1 MLAKVKPF
9 VSVLF
14 AVVTALIYGLIARLL
29 FGDQNQAG
37 AVGTLSVCF
46 LLLVPLAIGVLTV
59 YFAPPSRRASGRY
72 AFFMPWLSMF
82 IAGVLAGV
90 LAYEFAI
97 CIAMALPIMLLMAS
111 IGGVVTW
118 FIVSRKGRPAT
129 QLLGAIL
136 LAPFLFAPVESRFPV
151 SDSYHTVHTQIEINA
166 SEATVWQNIIRVSEI
181 QPSER
186 HFSLL
191 FDVFGAPRPVE
202 ARLGSDGFGA
212 MRQGIFQG
220 ELMFNERIT
229 AWEPNHRLDFAIDA
243 RNSSVPNPRVSL
255 APWNE
260 IGGRIFSV
268 PQASYALERLPDGK
282 VMLHLTSTHRLTSR
296 FNDYGGLWTSWG
308 MAEFQNQILQVI
320 KARCEAP

>member
-9 VSVLF
+9 VSVMF
-14 AVVTALIYGLIARLL
+14 AVVFALIYGLIARL
-29 FGDQNQAG
+29 FFADQNLAG
-37 AVGTLSVCF
+37 AAGTVSACF
-46 LLLVPLAIGVLTV
+46 LLLVPVAIGVLTV
-59 YFAPPSRRASGRY
+59 YFAPPARRASGIY
-72 AFFMPWLSMF
+72 AIFMPWLSMF
-82 IAGVLAGV
+82 IAGVLAGI
-90 LAYEFAI
+90 LAFEYAI
-97 CIAMALPIMLLMAS
+97 CIAMALPIMFLMAS
-111 IGGVVTW
+111 AGGLVTW
-118 FIVSRKGRPAT
+118 FIVSRAGRPNT
-129 QLLGAIL
+129 QVLGAIL
-136 LAPFLFAPVESRFPV
+136 LAPFLFAPFESRFPV

-181 QPSER
+181 RPSER

-229 AWEPNHRLDFAIDA
+229 SWEPNHRLDFAIDA
-243 RNSSVPNPRVSL
+243 QNSSVPNPRVSL

-268 PQASYALERLPDGK
+268 PQASYELEPLSNGK
-282 VMLHLTSTHRLTSR
+282 VMLHLSSSHRLTSR

-320 KARCEAP
+320 KERCEAP